1 MPAAL
6 LRDRSGMALILT
18 LLAISFLVA
27 ITVRLSTSVNQQMQ
41 AAANQS
47 TAVRLDAMLLSGL
60 NFARAALLAD
70 QQENK
75 NDEDTSD
82 SQFDRW
88 GAIDSALL
96 SQFFSG
102 TLDITVTDLSGRLQA
117 NALVWTNKEK
127 QEWKK
132 KQTGKN
138 KKKDMEK
145 LQRSLWKRFLL
156 LENLGFESSDGNIDE
171 DQAAIM
177 LDSLVD
183 WLDPDDEQKENGA
196 EKQYYSSL
204 NSPYVPTNG
213 PMPLIE
219 DLVLV
224 KGWEY
229 EILYKK
235 IKSNAKNPASLI
247 AYLTNGEQPG
257 MVNINTAPLPVLQA
271 LHDEMTEEL
280 AADLVSFREEE
291 DNKELLKKATW
302 YRNVPSFPGNITFDQ
317 SLITTKSNLFKI
329 TVIAADKGLQ
339 RTGEGVIQRKE
350 NQEQV
355 LLYWKIQ

>member
-18 LLAISFLVA
+18 LLAVSFLVA

-70 QQENK
+70 QK
-75 NDEDTSD
+75 GTEDTSGSPFD
-82 SQFDRW
+82 SQFDSW
-88 GAIDSALL
+88 GTIDSSSL

-117 NALVWTNKEK
+117 NALVWTDKEK
-127 QEWKK
+127 QKWKK
-132 KQTGKN
+132 QQKKGN

-156 LENLGFESSDGNIDE
+156 LENLGAEDLDE
-171 DQAAIM
+171 DQASIM

-204 NSPYVPTNG
+204 NPPYVPTNG

-224 KGWEY
+224 KGWDK
-229 EILYKK
+229 ILYKK
-235 IKSNAKNPASLI
+235 IKSNEKNPADLI

-271 LHDEMTEEL
+271 LHDDMTEEL
-280 AADLVSFREEE
+280 AADLVAFREEE
-291 DNKELLKKATW
+291 GNKELLNDTNW
-302 YRNVPSFPGNITFDQ
+302 YRNVSSFPGNITFDQ
-317 SLITTKSNLFKI
+317 SLITTTSNLFKI

-339 RTGEGVIQRKE
+339 QTGEGVIQRKE